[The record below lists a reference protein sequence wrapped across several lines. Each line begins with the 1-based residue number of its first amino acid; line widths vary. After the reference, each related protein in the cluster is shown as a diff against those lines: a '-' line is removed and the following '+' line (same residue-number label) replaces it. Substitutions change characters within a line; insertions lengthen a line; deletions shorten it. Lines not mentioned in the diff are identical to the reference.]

1 MICYLCYSLSDMC
14 TGPVL
19 LQCPLL
25 GHNNVKK
32 LIYRVEGRSGM
43 QTEIWGCRKA
53 QILLGVYGV
62 QNASWVYGGTNA
74 QKCMMAAMLFKNIYM
89 YCSKEYFSKVY
100 FSKVFIPKM
109 YFSEVY
115 PTSVSSKL
123 CKFIQKVLTV
133 QTLIFSSNPSEFKQI
148 RPHYC
153 LNAVKVYIIKDKQF
167 CLEIW
172 WK

>member
-1 MICYLCYSLSDMC
+1 
-14 TGPVL
+14 
-19 LQCPLL
+19 
-25 GHNNVKK
+25 
-32 LIYRVEGRSGM
+32 
-43 QTEIWGCRKA
+43 
-53 QILLGVYGV
+53 
-62 QNASWVYGGTNA
+62 
-74 QKCMMAAMLFKNIYM
+74 MLFKNIYM
-89 YCSKEYFSKVY
+89 YCSKVYFSKVY

-172 WK
+172 WKWMKSLSPSLRRSSLLQNSAMFQIDLNSFCCLWLVGTFMMFGKCKWQRHIDKDKDNVQEENIHVYTWWPKKNAS